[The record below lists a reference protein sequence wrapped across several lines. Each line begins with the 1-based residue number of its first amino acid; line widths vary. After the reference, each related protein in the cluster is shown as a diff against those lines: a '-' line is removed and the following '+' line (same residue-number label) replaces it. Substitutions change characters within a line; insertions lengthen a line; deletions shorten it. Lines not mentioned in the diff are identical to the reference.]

1 MMSWLD
7 DEALPAASPP
17 ASGWLPQHVHLPC
30 CFNFSADDEL
40 VDDEALL
47 TEEDKA
53 RPAAPA
59 GEAATAC

>member
-1 MMSWLD
+1 MMILYVISCRSTLD
-7 DEALPAASPP
+7 
-17 ASGWLPQHVHLPC
+17 HLCSLIDAPLSR
-30 CFNFSADDEL
+30 SADDEL

-59 GEAATAC
+59 GEPATAC